1 MIGFQSISFPPLQGY
16 YKRVGIV
23 CARIKIDKWAFFL
36 GKCPPMSKP
45 KSKTISV
52 TDAAAVLG
60 VGRSRVLALIKAGR
74 LPAVKVSTIWT
85 IQEKDL
91 EKVKVRKPGRPPKTK
106 GPAKPAR
113 KP

>member
-1 MIGFQSISFPPLQGY
+1 M
-16 YKRVGIV
+16 GIFS
-23 CARIKIDKWAFFL
+23 RKM
-36 GKCPPMSKP
+36 PPMSKS

-52 TDAAAVLG
+52 TDAAAVFG
-60 VGRSRVLALIKAGR
+60 VGRSRVLALINAGR

-91 EKVKVRKPGRPPKTK
+91 ERVKVRKPGRPSKAKP
-106 GPAKPAR
+106 PAKPR